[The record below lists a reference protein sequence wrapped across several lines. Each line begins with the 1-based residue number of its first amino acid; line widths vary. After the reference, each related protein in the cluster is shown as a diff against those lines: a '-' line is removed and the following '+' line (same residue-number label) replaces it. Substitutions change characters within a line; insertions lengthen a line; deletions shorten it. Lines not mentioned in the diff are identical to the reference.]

1 MPASGPYPPALL
13 RTARLLL
20 RPFTIADAP
29 ALAELVAAERP
40 RLLRNF
46 PRTAGAIQDEATA
59 AVHITLRET
68 DWHLRTAFQYGL
80 WVPDAASSSHQCV
93 GYISLRDMHWTPFD
107 VPKAELGYWL
117 AATHQGQGLMH
128 EALPIVL
135 QAVFEAVGLEKVFAR
150 VLPENVRS
158 SRLLLSLG
166 FRRSGV
172 LRREFRCGDD
182 DTVQDIDYYDLLRSE
197 WHARSAETA

>member
-1 MPASGPYPPALL
+1 MPASGPYPPAQL
-13 RTARLLL
+13 RTARLVL

-29 ALAELVAAERP
+29 ALAELIATERP
-40 RLLRNF
+40 RLRRNF

-59 AVHITLRET
+59 GVYITLRET

-80 WVPDAASSSHQCV
+80 WLPGGAGRSPQCV

-117 AATHQGQGLMH
+117 AATHEGQGLMR
-128 EALPIVL
+128 EALPAVL
-135 QAVFEAVGLEKVFAR
+135 QAVFGAVGLEKLFAR

-158 SRLLLSLG
+158 SQLLLHLG
-166 FRRSGV
+166 FRHSGV

-182 DTVQDIDYYDLLRSE
+182 GTLHDIDYYDLLRAE